1 MSWSDIPSLSALRA
15 FEATARL
22 GSFSAAARELN
33 VTHAAISQHVRG
45 LEAFFGESLL
55 EKVGRGFFLT
65 EEGQQLARSLAEGFA
80 QIKQGVR
87 LIEKNHAERP
97 IRISTTSGFA
107 EKWLMPKL
115 KLFWE
120 EHPEIDVVLE
130 SSAVRDHIGA
140 GGLDLAI
147 RYGTG
152 EWDGLDSVPLLDSP
166 FHVVAAPS
174 YHSGETLADLGPL
187 EDLIWVFSQY
197 SIEQFTWGPVLGL
210 DFNTLPF
217 RKLNTNAIA
226 LSAIRSGLGISLQVD
241 LLVRDDLE
249 SGQMTSFFEHDSMG
263 LGYHIVTPPGVLS
276 PRVKTLRNWFLKIA
290 KREA

>member
-45 LEAFFGESLL
+45 LETFFGESLI
-55 EKVGRGFFLT
+55 EKTGRSLFLT
-65 EEGQQLARSLAEGFA
+65 DPGQKLARSLAEGFA
-80 QIKQGVR
+80 QIKHGVR

-115 KLFWE
+115 KMFWE
-120 EHPEIDVVLE
+120 KHPDIDVVLE
-130 SSAVRDHIGA
+130 SSAVRDHVGA

-147 RYGTG
+147 RFGTG
-152 EWDGLDSVPLLDSP
+152 RWDGLDSTPLIECP
-166 FHVVAAPS
+166 FHVVAAPG
-174 YHSGETLADLGPL
+174 YLDGKTLEDLGPL
-187 EDLIWVFSQY
+187 DELIWVFSQY
-197 SIEQFTWGPVLGL
+197 SIEQFTWGSALGL
-210 DFNTLPF
+210 DFHSIPF

-226 LSAIRSGLGISLQVD
+226 LSAIRAGLGISLQVE
-241 LLVRDDLE
+241 LLVKDDLD
-249 SGQMTSFFEHDSMG
+249 SGQMISFFRHDPMG
-263 LGYHIVTPPGVLS
+263 LGYHIVTPPGVLT
-276 PRVKTLRNWFLKIA
+276 PKVKTLRDWLLKA
-290 KREA
+290 ARTEA